1 MGIVVLGGTGNLGK
15 LVVGELE
22 RRGETVR
29 ACGRKDGD
37 ARDPEVVTK
46 LSEGA
51 SALVNCAGASVA
63 LALGH
68 GWRGYRAVDT
78 PIGMAAIEAARRTG
92 ARLVYVAVAHAPELA
107 SCTYIDAHERVA
119 AAMADLDGVVVRP
132 TGLFSAYA
140 SLLPLA
146 RRGLLV
152 DLGKGHTRT
161 NPIDDGELA
170 TIVADAVRGDGPR
183 EIACGGPDVMTR
195 REIFEL
201 VARSVGQKRVR
212 GFPVWLARIN
222 AATLRLVHPRI
233 GQFMQFAC
241 GLAEHGVIAPV
252 MGTKRFADHIDSIT
266 NVVRGQEPDH
276 AEQQARTAQGN

>member
-1 MGIVVLGGTGNLGK
+1 MGIVVLGGTGNLGA
-15 LVVGELE
+15 LVADELR

-29 ACGRKDGD
+29 ACGRRDGD
-37 ARDPEVVTK
+37 ARDPAVVAK
-46 LSEGA
+46 LAAGA
-51 SALVNCAGASVA
+51 SAIVNCAGASVA
-63 LALGH
+63 LALGK

-78 PIGMAAIEAARRTG
+78 PIGKAAIAAARATG
-92 ARLVYVAVAHAPELA
+92 VRLVYVAVAHAPELA
-107 SCTYIDAHERVA
+107 SCAYIDAHEQVA
-119 AAMADLDGVVVRP
+119 AAMRDLDGVVVRP

-146 RRGLLV
+146 RRGWLV
-152 DLGKGHTRT
+152 DLGTGHTRT

-170 TIVADAVRGDGPR
+170 GIVADAVRGDGPR
-183 EIACGGPDVMTR
+183 EITCGGPDVMTR

-201 VARSVGQKRVR
+201 VARSAGQKRVR

-222 AATLRLVHPRI
+222 AAMLRLVHPRI

-252 MGTKRFADHIDSIT
+252 LGTKRFADHLDSVA
-266 NVVRGQEPDH
+266 NVARRQQPDDSEH
-276 AEQQARTAQGN
+276 QARAAQGD

>member
-15 LVVGELE
+15 LVTDELA

-37 ARDPEVVTK
+37 ARDPAVVTR
-46 LSEGA
+46 LAEGA
-51 SALVNCAGASVA
+51 SAIVNCAGASVA
-63 LALGH
+63 LGFGH

-78 PIGMAAIEAARRTG
+78 PIGMASIEAARRTG

-107 SCTYIDAHERVA
+107 RCAYIDAHERVA
-119 AAMADLDGVVVRP
+119 AAMGDIDGVVVRP

-170 TIVADAVRGDGPR
+170 GIVADAVRGDGPR
-183 EIACGGPDVMTR
+183 EVECGGPDVMTR

-222 AATLRLVHPRI
+222 AAMLRLVHPRI
-233 GQFMQFAC
+233 GQFVQFAC
-241 GLAEHGVIAPV
+241 GLAEYGVVAPV
-252 MGTKRFADHIDSIT
+252 MGTKRFADHVDSIV
-266 NVVRGQEPDH
+266 NVARRQEPDQ
-276 AEQQARTAQGN
+276 AEQQARAAQGH

>member
-15 LVVGELE
+15 LVADELS

-37 ARDPEVVTK
+37 ARDPDVVTK
-46 LSEGA
+46 LAEGA
-51 SALVNCAGASVA
+51 GAIVNCAGASVA
-63 LALGH
+63 LALGR

-78 PIGMAAIEAARRTG
+78 PIGMASIEAARKTG

-107 SCTYIDAHERVA
+107 RCAYIDAHEKVA
-119 AAMADLDGVVVRP
+119 AAMRDLDGVVVRP

-146 RRGLLV
+146 RKGMLV

-170 TIVADAVRGDGPR
+170 TIIADAVRGDGPR
-183 EIACGGPDVMTR
+183 EITCGGPDVMTR

-201 VARSVGQKRVR
+201 VARSAGQKRVR
-212 GFPVWLARIN
+212 GFPVWLARMN
-222 AATLRLVHPRI
+222 AAMLRLVHPRI

-241 GLAEHGVIAPV
+241 GLAKHGVVAPV
-252 MGTKRFADHIDSIT
+252 MGTRRFADHLASIAG
-266 NVVRGQEPDH
+266 VARGERPDD
-276 AEQQARTAQGN
+276 AEHEARAAQGN